1 MIKLSRIGGEINTR
15 QSVIFESVNN
25 GGVTVRVSVMVI
37 VEYSTASAGVWLAP
51 VFAGEVAVNCAV

>member
-1 MIKLSRIGGEINTR
+1 M
-15 QSVIFESVNN
+15 FESVNN